1 MIYGNADF
9 MNIPWETIIKIYR
22 NHIGDKCRDT
32 IKQYAQDF
40 ISYLRKEVSSP
51 KDEQKRRVY
60 AIWNSYFLHL
70 DEDLRF
76 ALRDMVSKLKRSLQ
90 KEEARDIVK
99 AKIKMTRDQLE
110 TLHDL
115 KAFSKTDPNNLVNK
129 YSDEFDKA
137 VKNQFSGRPITPQGQ
152 KYLRE
157 IAGLL
162 ITKSGSSPLMS
173 GLVIAGFGDKEIF
186 PSLIHYTTDG
196 VVDNKLIIDEV
207 NYHDISRDR
216 TSVIQAFAQSDMVFR
231 FMEGVDQDYLQVL
244 ETGMEALLY
253 KFGDALIE
261 KYSTGNRNV
270 INARKTRT
278 RKAAALMVEEMMR
291 IQDNIRREIFVNDV
305 VRTVDIL
312 PKEELAKLAESL
324 VSLTSLK
331 RRVSSDLESVGGPID
346 VAIISKGDGFIWTKR
361 KHYFEPELNPQ
372 FVRRYLS
379 NETKAGGENDG

>member
-1 MIYGNADF
+1 